1 MAEKSKRHIVEPG
14 WKFVKKAEWT
24 SRRMKIEVEIPEFQK
39 EIDNKKLLVDA
50 IISSPKFKLGE
61 VEMSVD
67 VRPNKSSGFI
77 GIFLHNHSDQAQMI
91 SATFK
96 TNSGKVVSGEGKENP
111 AQNISGWWFLSHTK
125 YKEWAKK
132 NGDVLKVEV
141 EVIHYVKENSTDGWI
156 RKKLKPEYDVQE
168 TFSSFG
174 QAVMEDDS
182 TTDFII
188 RCDTKAF
195 NVHKNFFCNR
205 SPVFRAAM
213 LSDMEEGR
221 KGEMFV
227 PDMDEKTLGSV
238 IKFIYT
244 DQLEVVED
252 QDLQMIIHAADKYD
266 LPGLF
271 FLVVSQMKEVD
282 VNGETVAVLLIS
294 GYKHEK
300 EELKEL
306 AYEKIRANRQII
318 EQEGFKKKMDGAPST
333 IWVDLVKNL

>member
-1 MAEKSKRHIVEPG
+1 MGPD
-14 WKFVKKAEWT
+14 
-24 SRRMKIEVEIPEFQK
+24 FQK
-39 EIDNKKLLVDA
+39 EIENKKGA
-50 IISSPKFKLGE
+50 IISPKFKLGD

-67 VRPNKSSGFI
+67 VHPDHNSSGYI
-77 GIFLHNHSDQAQMI
+77 AVFLHNYSDQAQMT

-96 TNSGKVVSGEGKENP
+96 ANSSEVLLSWKMKENK
-111 AQNISGWWFLSHTK
+111 AQNIFGWVKFLSH
-125 YKEWAKK
+125 KEFKDWAEK
-132 NGDVLKVEV
+132 NGDLLKLEV
-141 EVIHYVKENSTDGWI
+141 TVTLHVKENSTDGWI
-156 RKKLKPEYDVQE
+156 KKKLKPESDVQE
-168 TFSSFG
+168 TFDSFG
-174 QAVMEDDS
+174 KAVMEDDS

-221 KGEMFV
+221 KGEMV
-227 PDMDEKTLGSV
+227 IGDIDEKTLGSV

-252 QDLQMIIHAADKYD
+252 QDLQPLINAADKYD
-266 LPGLF
+266 LPRLLI
-271 FLVVSQMKEVD
+271 LVVRQMKEVD
-282 VNGETVAVLLIS
+282 ITEEMVADLLIS

-306 AYEKIRANRQII
+306 AYEKIRANREII
-318 EQEGFKKKMDGAPST
+318 KQEGFKEKMNGAPAS